1 MKNKKI
7 QIIKII
13 IAGIIFILIN
23 NKITGFNI
31 KSIITDIVLFIGIAI
46 IVFYVGTKRKN
57 PNIDFENLKNQDCED
72 KLELMGLTTSEFKNQ
87 AFKIFT
93 DTLTAYMNFDEE
105 ALKQNVTGQ
114 TYFNYLNE
122 LETLKQRNEQNIL
135 KDFEKVEIKI
145 PAAEEDNDVTVIM
158 AYIHII
164 LYDYII
170 DTNTNKVIKG
180 SSTSKVDKEYM
191 VTFAKDS
198 SNDPLVIC
206 PNCGEKIVVH
216 ENGRCEYCNAVVDY
230 IPDRFIITNIECD
243 K

>member
-57 PNIDFENLKNQDCED
+57 SNINIENLKNQDCED

-105 ALKQNVTGQ
+105 TLKQNVTGQ

-135 KDFEKVEIKI
+135 KDFEKIEIKI

-216 ENGRCEYCNAVVDY
+216 ENVRCEYCNAVVDY

>member
-13 IAGIIFILIN
+13 IVGIIFILIN

-31 KSIITDIVLFIGIAI
+31 KSIIIDIALFICVAI

-72 KLELMGLTTSEFKNQ
+72 KLELMGLTTSEFKEQ

-105 ALKQNVTGQ
+105 TLKQNVTGQ

-135 KDFEKVEIKI
+135 KDFEKIEIKI
-145 PAAEEDNDVTVIM
+145 PTAEEDNDVTVIM
-158 AYIHII
+158 TYIHVI

-180 SSTSKVDKEYM
+180 SSSSKVDKEYM

-206 PNCGEKIVVH
+206 PNCCEKIVVH